1 MALISADALAGY
13 LLEEAIAFLLSS
25 NGYRL
30 LQHADAD
37 NQALC
42 QAGHG
47 LLVRGRGADHQ
58 ADVLGDLL
66 VPTPFS
72 LPVRLFVEAK
82 NRGSKVGLAEVRN
95 AHGVIDDVNQ
105 QYSTEL
111 STSYRHPLRR
121 YQYRYA
127 LFSAAGFK
135 KEAQSYALAQQIS
148 LVDLSGPA
156 FEPLITTVER
166 AANLILM
173 TAIATGLTTFPLRQ
187 ARTALRTAFG
197 NAGAEL
203 TMAEKPTDDA
213 GGGLPTEEL
222 ASWAART
229 TAELQDSSSGE
240 GLILGFPAAPFILA
254 MHPDSMNDFE
264 TFIADHG
271 SDIPVDIRFGREGA
285 RGDWTIT
292 PTEDPEAF
300 RLSFGLPGALETWLL
315 SAPEQERRRAADAR
329 RTLLPTI
336 SLFLEN
342 RLVQLRYQPV
352 QAPPRPA
359 SEDDQQSQGDAGT
372 DAADTSYLRRNLP
385 AEPRHRRR
393 PEPQIVIADPAERVP
408 RDVRG
413 WSASAAAELMRVLD
427 NSSPMRAALIRTAAR
442 QNGRLE
448 REQVYAIAEFP
459 ADRTLRGLTRPT
471 NRITATLIEQGR
483 IPEEIEYPLKTGYD
497 HGVQATH
504 FTVPADL
511 VAALRALGPPQGI

>member
-1 MALISADALAGY
+1 MALISANALAGY

-30 LQHADAD
+30 LQHSDAD
-37 NQALC
+37 EQALR

-66 VPTPFS
+66 MPTPFS

-135 KEAQSYALAQQIS
+135 KDAQSYALAQQIS

-156 FEPLITTVER
+156 FEPLVTAVER
-166 AANLILM
+166 AADLIHTEA
-173 TAIATGLTTFPLRQ
+173 TAADLTTFPVRQ
-187 ARTALRTAFG
+187 VRTALRTAFG
-197 NAGAEL
+197 KAGTGSILAG
-203 TMAEKPTDDA
+203 MPTD
-213 GGGLPTEEL
+213 GTSGGLPADRL
-222 ASWAART
+222 ASWAAS
-229 TAELQDSSSGE
+229 TAAEVQGSESGE

-264 TFIADHG
+264 TFIANHG
-271 SDIPVDIRFGREGA
+271 SDIRVNIRFGREGP

-292 PTEDPEAF
+292 PVEDPEAF
-300 RLSFGLPGALETWLL
+300 RLSFGLPGALEIWLL
-315 SAPEQERRRAADAR
+315 SVPAQERRRAADAK
-329 RTLLPTI
+329 RTLLSTI
-336 SLFLEN
+336 SLFLED
-342 RLVQLRYQPV
+342 RLIQLRYQPV
-352 QAPPRPA
+352 QAPPRSA
-359 SEDDQQSQGDAGT
+359 SEEDEHAQGDAGT
-372 DAADTSYLRRNLP
+372 DAADTSVLRRELP
-385 AEPRHRRR
+385 AQPRHRRR
-393 PEPQIVIADPAERVP
+393 PEPPIVIDNQAERVP

-413 WSASAAAELMRVLD
+413 WSVTAAVELMRVLD
-427 NSSPMRAALIRTAAR
+427 TSYPMRATLIRTAAR
-442 QNGRLE
+442 QRGRLE
-448 REQVYAIAEFP
+448 RSQVYAIADFP
-459 ADRTLRGLTRPT
+459 PDRTLRGLTRPT
-471 NRITATLIEQGR
+471 NRITAILIEQGR
-483 IPEEIEYPLKTGYD
+483 LPEELEYPLQTGYD

-504 FTVPADL
+504 FTVPPDL
-511 VAALRALGPPQGI
+511 VAALRALGPPRGI

>member
-1 MALISADALAGY
+1 MALVSVDALAGY

-30 LQHADAD
+30 LENSDAD
-37 NQALC
+37 EQALR

-66 VPTPFS
+66 MPTPFS

-105 QYSTEL
+105 QYSTQL

-156 FEPLITTVER
+156 FEPLIATVER
-166 AANLILM
+166 AARLIR
-173 TAIATGLTTFPLRQ
+173 AEAVKADLTTFPVRQ
-187 ARTALRTAFG
+187 VRLALRTAFDS
-197 NAGAEL
+197 AGAEM
-203 TMAEKPTDDA
+203 TAAGAPTDGA
-213 GGGLPTEEL
+213 NGGLPADVL
-222 ASWAART
+222 ASWAARV
-229 TAELQDSSSGE
+229 TAELQDSATGE

-254 MHPDSMNDFE
+254 MHPDSLEEFE
-264 TFIADHG
+264 AFIAEHG

-285 RGDWTIT
+285 RGDWVIT
-292 PTEDPEAF
+292 PVEDPEAF

-315 SAPEQERRRAADAR
+315 SVPEQERRRAADAR
-329 RTLLPTI
+329 RTLLSTI
-336 SLFLEN
+336 SLFLED
-342 RLVQLRYQPV
+342 RLVQLRYEPV
-352 QAPPRPA
+352 QAPPRPP
-359 SEDDQQSQGDAGT
+359 SEDEEQVQGNAGI
-372 DAADTSYLRRNLP
+372 DAADTSFLRRTLP
-385 AEPRHRRR
+385 ARPRQRRR
-393 PEPQIVIADPAERVP
+393 PEPHIAVEGRAERVP
-408 RDVRG
+408 HDTRG
-413 WSASAAAELMRVLD
+413 WSARAAEELMTALD
-427 NSSPMRAALIRTAAR
+427 DSYPIRAALIRTAAR
-442 QNGRLE
+442 QHGRLE
-448 REQVYAIAEFP
+448 REQVYTIAEFTP
-459 ADRTLRGLTRPT
+459 DRTLRGLTRPT
-471 NRITATLIEQGR
+471 NRITAALIEQGR
-483 IPEEIEYPLKTGYD
+483 LPEKVEYPFQTGYD

-504 FTVPADL
+504 FTVPPDL
-511 VAALRALGPPQGI
+511 VAALRALGPPRGI

>member
-30 LQHADAD
+30 LQDSDAD
-37 NQALC
+37 EQALR

-66 VPTPFS
+66 MPTPFS

-82 NRGSKVGLAEVRN
+82 NRGSKVGLSEVRN

-135 KEAQSYALAQQIS
+135 REAQSYALAQQIS

-156 FEPLITTVER
+156 FEPLIATVER
-166 AANLILM
+166 AARLVL
-173 TAIATGLTTFPLRQ
+173 AEAVDADLTTFPVRQ
-187 ARTALRTAFG
+187 VRLALRAAFSSAGVEMTA
-197 NAGAEL
+197 AGVPS
-203 TMAEKPTDDA
+203 KGV
-213 GGGLPTEEL
+213 GGGLPAGVL
-222 ASWAART
+222 ASWAARVI
-229 TAELQDSSSGE
+229 AELQDSATGE

-254 MHPDSMNDFE
+254 MHPDSMEAFE
-264 TFIADHG
+264 VFIAEHG
-271 SDIPVDIRFGREGA
+271 TNIPVDIRFGREGA

-292 PTEDPEAF
+292 PIADPEGF

-315 SAPEQERRRAADAR
+315 SVPEQERRRAADAR
-329 RTLLPTI
+329 QLLLPTI
-336 SLFLEN
+336 SLFLED

-352 QAPPRPA
+352 QPPPRPP
-359 SEDDQQSQGDAGT
+359 SEEEVEDGAGT
-372 DAADTSYLRRNLP
+372 DAADTSFLRRNLP
-385 AEPRHRRR
+385 ARPRQRERLEV
-393 PEPQIVIADPAERVP
+393 PIVIEDQAERVP
-408 RDVRG
+408 SEIRG
-413 WSASAAAELMRVLD
+413 WSLRPAEELMTVLD
-427 NSSPMRAALIRTAAR
+427 DSYPMHAALIRTAAR
-442 QNGRLE
+442 HGGRLE
-448 REQVYAIAEFP
+448 REQVYAIADFP
-459 ADRTLRGLTRPT
+459 PDRTLRGLTRPT
-471 NRITATLIEQGR
+471 NRITASLIERGR
-483 IPEEIEYPLKTGYD
+483 LPEEVEYPFQTGYD
-497 HGVQATH
+497 YGVQATH
-504 FTVPADL
+504 FTVPPDL
-511 VAALRALGPPQGI
+511 VAALQVLGLPRGI

>member
-30 LQHADAD
+30 LQDSDAD
-37 NQALC
+37 EQALR

-66 VPTPFS
+66 MPTPFS

-105 QYSTEL
+105 QYSTAL
-111 STSYRHPLRR
+111 STTYRQPLRR

-156 FEPLITTVER
+156 FEPLIETVER
-166 AANLILM
+166 AATLVLAEAADANL
-173 TAIATGLTTFPLRQ
+173 ATFPVRQ
-187 ARTALRTAFG
+187 VRLALRNAFS
-197 NAGAEL
+197 NAGAEI
-203 TMAEKPTDDA
+203 TATEVSSEGPHD
-213 GGGLPTEEL
+213 GLPANIL
-222 ASWAART
+222 ASWAARV
-229 TAELQDSSSGE
+229 TAELQDSASGE
-240 GLILGFPAAPFILA
+240 GLILGFPSAPFILA
-254 MHPDSMNDFE
+254 MHPDSMEDFE
-264 TFIADHG
+264 AFIAAHG
-271 SDIPVDIRFGREGA
+271 TYIPVDIRFGREGA
-285 RGDWTIT
+285 RGDWIIT

-300 RLSFGLPGALETWLL
+300 RLSFGLPGALEAWLL
-315 SAPEQERRRAADAR
+315 SVPEQERRRAADAK

-336 SLFLEN
+336 SLFLED

-352 QAPPRPA
+352 RTPLRLP
-359 SEDDQQSQGDAGT
+359 SEDEQVEGDAGT
-372 DAADTSYLRRNLP
+372 DAADTSFLRRSLP
-385 AEPRHRRR
+385 ARPRQRRR
-393 PEPQIVIADPAERVP
+393 PEPRIVIEDQAERRP
-408 RDVRG
+408 RDIRG
-413 WSASAAAELMRVLD
+413 WSVAAAKSLMTVLD
-427 NSSPMRAALIRTAAR
+427 GSYPTQAALIRAAAR
-442 QNGRLE
+442 QHGRLE
-448 REQVYAIAEFP
+448 RDQVYTITNFP
-459 ADRTLRGLTRPT
+459 PDRTLRGLTRPT
-471 NRITATLIEQGR
+471 NRITASLMEQGR
-483 IPEEIEYPLKTGYD
+483 LPEEVEYPFQTGYD

-504 FTVPADL
+504 FTVPLDL
-511 VAALRALGPPQGI
+511 VAALRALGPPRGI